1 MLKLYGFA
9 VSNYF
14 NMVKHAM
21 LYKGLQFD
29 EVTTFPGA
37 DPAYIN
43 KSPMGK
49 VPCIETAQGCL
60 TETSVILNYLE
71 AAYPEKPLLPTDA
84 FQRAKVN
91 EIMKVAELYIE
102 LPARR
107 LFPEVLA
114 GKVVSDAIKA
124 ESRETLSKGCK
135 ALAALVQ
142 LPNSP
147 YVAGENMTMADI
159 VLRYALITASMSAK
173 AIYSWDLVAEVPGM
187 ADWNKRMAEL
197 EISTQLDKASQ
208 EGMAAFLQAVKG
220 K

>member
-14 NMVKHAM
+14 NMVKHA
-21 LYKGLQFD
+21 LLHKGLDFD
-29 EVTTFPGA
+29 EVTTFPGM
-37 DPAYIN
+37 DPAFNI

-49 VPCIETAQGCL
+49 VPCIETEQGCL
-60 TETSVILNYLE
+60 AETSVILNYLE
-71 AAYPEKPLLPTDA
+71 TTYPAKPLLPADA

-114 GKVVSDAIKA
+114 GKVVSDDIKA
-124 ESRETLSKGCK
+124 DSRETLQKGCK
-135 ALAALVQ
+135 ALAALVH
-142 LPNSP
+142 LPNSK
-147 YVAGENMTMADI
+147 YLVGDELTMADI
-159 VLRYALITASMSAK
+159 VVRYALITGGLCAQK
-173 AIYSWDLVAEVPGM
+173 VYQWDLLSEVPGLAEWSKHM
-187 ADWNKRMAEL
+187 AAMG
-197 EISTQLDKASQ
+197 ISKQLDKANQ
-208 EGMAAFLQAVKG
+208 EGMAAFLQAVKA

>member
-84 FQRAKVN
+84 FQCAKVN

>member
-21 LYKGLQFD
+21 LYKGIPFD
-29 EVTTFPGA
+29 EITMFPGA
-37 DPAYIN
+37 DPAYLQ

-49 VPCIETAQGCL
+49 VPCIETDQGCIA
-60 TETSVILNYLE
+60 ETSVILNYLD
-71 AAYPEKPLLPTDA
+71 ASYPDKPLYPADA
-84 FQRAKVN
+84 FQRGKVN

-114 GKVVSDAIKA
+114 GKPVSEDIKA
-124 ESRETLSKGCK
+124 ESRETLEKGCK
-135 ALAALVQ
+135 ALAALIQ
-142 LPNSP
+142 LADSP
-147 YVAGENMTMADI
+147 YVAGQELTMADI
-159 VLRYALITASMSAK
+159 FLRYALIPAGMCAHV
-173 AIYSWDLVAEVPGM
+173 IYQWDLVAEVPGL
-187 ADWNKRMAEL
+187 ADWSKRMAGL
-197 EISTQLDKASQ
+197 EISQQLDKANQ
-208 EGMAAFLQAVKG
+208 DGMAAFLAAMKA

>member
-21 LYKGLQFD
+21 LYKGLTFD
-29 EVTTFPGA
+29 EITTFPGA
-37 DPAYIN
+37 DPAYID

-49 VPCIETAQGCL
+49 VPCIETEQGCL
-60 TETSVILNYLE
+60 AETSVILSYLE
-71 AAYPEKPLLPTDA
+71 AAYPEKPLYPADA

-114 GKVVSDAIKA
+114 GKAVSDDIKA
-124 ESRETLSKGCK
+124 ESRETLTKGCK
-135 ALAALVQ
+135 ALAALIR
-142 LPNSP
+142 LPDSP
-147 YVAGENMTMADI
+147 YVAGDSMSMADI
-159 VLRYALITASMSAK
+159 VLRYALIPAGMCAH
-173 AIYSWDLVAEVPGM
+173 AIYQWDLVAEVPGL
-187 ADWNKRMAEL
+187 AQWSKRMAGQD
-197 EISTQLDKASQ
+197 ISQQLDKANQ
-208 EGMAAFLQAVKG
+208 EGMAAFLQAMKS